1 MLILSQ
7 DGTKIVNFDV
17 ASAITMYESKSG
29 YKFDGISGNKIRV
42 VDNNFQIC
50 AWFGNK
56 ADYYLRIG
64 DYATEERAKEIIREI
79 WQKSGEYLHRK
90 GGQAILRG
98 SIDIPEAFLVLPKIY
113 EMPKE

>member
-17 ASAITMYESKSG
+17 ASSITIYEKQSG
-29 YKFDGISGNKIRV
+29 YEFDRRSGNKLRA
-42 VDNNFQIC
+42 VDNNFRIC

-56 ADYYLRIG
+56 EDYYLCIG

>member
-7 DGTKIVNFDV
+7 DETKIVNFDV
-17 ASAITMYESKSG
+17 ASSITIYENQGG
-29 YKFDGISGNKIRV
+29 YEFDRRSGNKIRV
-42 VDNNFQIC
+42 SNNSFQIC

-56 ADYYLRIG
+56 EDYYLRIG

-90 GGQAILRG
+90 GGQAVLRG
-98 SIDIPEAFLVLPKIY
+98 SIDIPEAFWVLPKIY

>member
-56 ADYYLRIG
+56 AIIICALEIMLL
-64 DYATEERAKEIIREI
+64 EERAKEIIREI
-79 WQKSGEYLHRK
+79 WQKSESICTVKVDRPYLE
-90 GGQAILRG
+90 GLLIFL
-98 SIDIPEAFLVLPKIY
+98 SFLVLP
-113 EMPKE
+113 ENL